1 MSQSTEVHSTPTKI
15 LDLDEI
21 KQRIQE
27 QQVAATE
34 AAIEAAE
41 ERYKYIK
48 PFSVAAPEYIEQVS
62 NADARY
68 YTGFKEVD
76 KLARGF
82 APGELVVFM
91 GREGNGKTQFVLNS
105 LANNPQKHTLIFT
118 PDETPSLVLAKL
130 VAIKH
135 GIAGDRLEE
144 GVKAGDTETLRLV
157 RETAS
162 HDFQNL
168 IVVGET
174 YNLREM
180 TYARKEA
187 EDLWQH
193 PVQLVVFDYVELAP
207 GDGDYTGVQAKF
219 RALKRWGGNLTKAP
233 FVAIHQA
240 KKGEGR
246 GVAQGLDG
254 MRYGG
259 ADAATMVFEVYRK
272 KFDKGLSQVD
282 RMGHDNT
289 VTVDLIKNKRPPSKL
304 ASVDFYLEPETG
316 LIRSL
321 QEGDLIRS
329 GAATRSALAMV
340 RARKETV

>member
-1 MSQSTEVHSTPTKI
+1 MEVPSTPTKV

-21 KQRIQE
+21 KQRIAE
-27 QQVAATE
+27 QQEAATE

-41 ERYKYIK
+41 ERYKYIR
-48 PFSVAAPEYIEQVS
+48 PFSVAAPEYIDQVR
-62 NADARY
+62 NAGARY

-82 APGELVVFM
+82 APGELVVFL
-91 GREGNGKTQFVLNS
+91 GREANGKTQFVLNS
-105 LANNPQKHTLIFT
+105 IANNPGKHTLIFT
-118 PDETPSLVLAKL
+118 PDETPSMVLAKL
-130 VAIKH
+130 VAIRH
-135 GIAGDRLEE
+135 GISGDRLEE
-144 GVKAGDTETLRLV
+144 GVKQDDSDALKLI

-162 HDFQNL
+162 RDFQNL

-193 PVQLVVFDYVELAP
+193 PVELVVFDYVELAP
-207 GDGDYTGVQAKF
+207 GEGDYTGVQAKF
-219 RALKRWGGNLTKAP
+219 RALKSWGKKLTDAP
-233 FVAIHQA
+233 FIAIHQA

-246 GVAQGLDG
+246 GIAQGLDG

-272 KFDKGLSQVD
+272 KFDKSLSEVD

-289 VTVDLIKNKRPPSKL
+289 VTVDLIKNKRPPNKL
-304 ASVDFYLEPETG
+304 ASVDFCLEPDTG

-321 QEGDLIRS
+321 QEGDLIRA
-329 GAATRSALAMV
+329 GGATRSALAMA